1 MCFAHDP
8 PADRSVHERVL
19 GRNVEFGH
27 DFNGIVCARSDL
39 EAPNPNADPELAR
52 LARKLLDT
60 ESAAQGGTTSA
71 DVRKLVVMLLPTG
84 GCSIDRAAQHLGVDR
99 RTVHRRLLR
108 EGHTFSSIVEK
119 VREELAER
127 YLKDRRRSLADVSS
141 LLGFA
146 TPSGFSHWYR
156 RRFKAKSVEA
166 PHGSEASRP
175 LTGLPT
181 AAAWAG
187 TKATAGGRVEPDQT
201 ARTASRVGS
210 TAKSIRG
217 EGPACARS

>member
-1 MCFAHDP
+1 MSSSATTST
-8 PADRSVHERVL
+8 AS
-19 GRNVEFGH
+19 
-27 DFNGIVCARSDL
+27 CARAATSRR
-39 EAPNPNADPELAR
+39 PIPNADPELAR

-60 ESAAQGGTTSA
+60 ESAARGGTTTA

-156 RRFKAKSVEA
+156 RRFQ
-166 PHGSEASRP
+166 ASPSKR
-175 LTGLPT
+175 
-181 AAAWAG
+181 
-187 TKATAGGRVEPDQT
+187 
-201 ARTASRVGS
+201 RTVRKRADH
-210 TAKSIRG
+210 
-217 EGPACARS
+217 